1 MLITNKVKI
10 HMDTPHQ
17 RLIPV
22 DVMQCDTETRAL
34 ELELYVASK
43 PWVIPTDVELVAAY
57 FKTNGVKGL
66 YDTLHDGSPA
76 CSTAGNVITAI
87 LPPEALSTPGQI
99 MFSILMRAGERTQ
112 LSTFSVPVRIHP
124 NLAIGAGVRGLL

>member
-76 CSTAGNVITAI
+76 CAAAGKWKPV
-87 LPPEALSTPGQI
+87 PGQRHI
-99 MFSILMRAGERTQ
+99 Q
-112 LSTFSVPVRIHP
+112 WH
-124 NLAIGAGVRGLL
+124 LAAFRPRP